1 MLDFPAG
8 RREGGAAGADPT
20 AATRRPAMASHQ
32 FDPGYVEEPFRS
44 LCEDY
49 PAAET
54 YPADDFRVEWG
65 PVFHR
70 GRLDGS
76 ARVVVVGQDPAQHEV
91 ITRRILVGAA
101 GQRTQGFLAKLGI
114 QTSYVMVNTFL
125 YSVYG
130 QGGGE
135 RHADD
140 AQIAAYRNRWLDAL
154 LVGGEVEAVV
164 ALGRLAARAF
174 QAWQAT
180 PAGQGVEVA
189 FEHVT
194 HPTAPE
200 SSSQGDPDRYAEA
213 VAAML
218 RNWNEAL
225 ERLRPAVRHPD
236 VDREPVPYGEA
247 LTDADYAPIPER
259 DLPAGLPEWM
269 RSRAWADRRG
279 RTPDLKRA
287 TIVVTVPRAARPW
300 T

>member
-1 MLDFPAG
+1 
-8 RREGGAAGADPT
+8 
-20 AATRRPAMASHQ
+20 MASHP
-32 FDPGYVEEPFRS
+32 FDPGYLQEPFRS

-49 PAAET
+49 PGAET
-54 YPADDFRVEWG
+54 YPAEDFRVEWG

-76 ARVVVVGQDPAQHEV
+76 ARVVVIGQDPAQHEA

-114 QTSYVMVNTFL
+114 ESSYVLVNTFL
-125 YSVYG
+125 YSVFG

-140 AQIAAYRNRWLDAL
+140 PAIAAYRNRWLDAL
-154 LVGGEVEAVV
+154 LVGSGVEAVV
-164 ALGRLAARAF
+164 ALGRLAGRAF
-174 QAWQAT
+174 QAWKDT
-180 PAGQGVEVA
+180 PAGQGVDVA
-189 FEHVT
+189 FERVT

-200 SSSQGDPDRYAEA
+200 SSAGGDPDRLAEA
-213 VAAML
+213 FRSML
-218 RNWNEAL
+218 RNWNGAL

-236 VDREPVPYGEA
+236 VDRDLVPYGEA
-247 LTDADYAPIPER
+247 LASADYAPIPER

-287 TIVVTVPRAARPW
+287 SIVVTVPRAARPW
-300 T
+300 M

>member
-1 MLDFPAG
+1 
-8 RREGGAAGADPT
+8 
-20 AATRRPAMASHQ
+20 MASHQ
-32 FDPGYVEEPFRS
+32 FDPGYVQEPFRS
-44 LCEDY
+44 LCQDY
-49 PAAET
+49 PGEET
-54 YPADDFRVEWG
+54 YPAEDFRVEWG

-76 ARVVVVGQDPAQHEV
+76 ARVVVIGQDPAQHEV

-101 GQRTQGFLAKLGI
+101 GQRTQGLLAKLGI
-114 QTSYVMVNTFL
+114 DSSYVLVNTFL

-140 AQIAAYRNRWLDAL
+140 PAIAAYRNRWLDAL
-154 LVGGEVEAVV
+154 LVGGGVEAVV
-164 ALGRLAARAF
+164 ALGRLAGQAF
-174 QAWQAT
+174 QAWKET
-180 PAGQGVEVA
+180 PAGQGVDVA
-189 FEHVT
+189 FERVT

-200 SSSQGDPDRYAEA
+200 SSAGGDPERYAEA

-218 RNWNEAL
+218 RNWNGAM

-236 VDREPVPYGEA
+236 VDRDLVPYGEA
-247 LTDADYAPIPER
+247 LASADYGPIPER

-287 TIVVTVPRAARPW
+287 SIVVTVPRAARPW
-300 T
+300 M

>member
-1 MLDFPAG
+1 
-8 RREGGAAGADPT
+8 
-20 AATRRPAMASHQ
+20 MASHQ
-32 FDPGYVEEPFRS
+32 FDPGYVQEPFRS

-49 PAAET
+49 PGAET
-54 YPADDFRVEWG
+54 YPAEDFRVEWG

-76 ARVVVVGQDPAQHEV
+76 ARVVVIGQDPAQHEV

-114 QTSYVMVNTFL
+114 ESSYVLVNTFL

-140 AQIAAYRNRWLDAL
+140 PAIAAYRNRWLDAL
-154 LVGGEVEAVV
+154 LVGSDVEAVV
-164 ALGRLAARAF
+164 ALGRLAGQAF
-174 QAWQAT
+174 QAWKET
-180 PAGQGVEVA
+180 PAGQGVDVA
-189 FEHVT
+189 FERVT

-200 SSSQGDPDRYAEA
+200 SSAGGDPDRYAEA
-213 VAAML
+213 IRSML
-218 RNWNEAL
+218 RNWNGAL

-236 VDREPVPYGEA
+236 VDRDLVPYGEA
-247 LTDADYAPIPER
+247 LTSDDYGAIPER

-279 RTPDLKRA
+279 RTVDLKRA
-287 TIVVTVPRAARPW
+287 TIVVTVPRGSRPW
-300 T
+300 L

>member
-1 MLDFPAG
+1 
-8 RREGGAAGADPT
+8 
-20 AATRRPAMASHQ
+20 MASHQ
-32 FDPGYVEEPFRS
+32 FDPGYVQEPFRS

-49 PAAET
+49 PGVET
-54 YPADDFRVEWG
+54 YPAEDFRVEWG

-76 ARVVVVGQDPAQHEV
+76 ARVVVIGQDPAQHEV

-114 QTSYVMVNTFL
+114 ESSYVLVNTFL

-140 AQIAAYRNRWLDAL
+140 PAIAAYRNRWLDAL
-154 LVGGEVEAVV
+154 LVGGGVEAVV
-164 ALGRLAARAF
+164 ALGRLAGRAF
-174 QAWQAT
+174 QAWKDT
-180 PAGQGVEVA
+180 PAGQGVDVA
-189 FEHVT
+189 FERVT

-200 SSSQGDPDRYAEA
+200 SSAGGDPDRLAEA
-213 VAAML
+213 FRSML
-218 RNWNEAL
+218 RNWNGAL

-236 VDREPVPYGEA
+236 VDRDLVPYGEA
-247 LTDADYAPIPER
+247 LTSADYGAIPER

-279 RTPDLKRA
+279 RTDDLKRA
-287 TIVVTVPRAARPW
+287 TIVVTVPRGSRPW
-300 T
+300 L

>member
-1 MLDFPAG
+1 
-8 RREGGAAGADPT
+8 
-20 AATRRPAMASHQ
+20 MASHP
-32 FDPGYVEEPFRS
+32 FDPGYVQEPFRS

-49 PAAET
+49 PDAET
-54 YPADDFRVEWG
+54 YPAEDFRVEWG

-76 ARVVVVGQDPAQHEV
+76 ARVVIVGQDPAQHEV
-91 ITRRILVGAA
+91 IARRILVGAA

-114 QTSYVMVNTFL
+114 ESSYVLVNAFL

-140 AQIAAYRNRWLDAL
+140 PAIAAYRNRWLDAL
-154 LVGGEVEAVV
+154 LVGTGVEAVV
-164 ALGRLAARAF
+164 ALGRLAGKAF
-174 QAWQAT
+174 QAWQDT

-189 FEHVT
+189 FERIT

-200 SSSQGDPDRYAEA
+200 SAAGGDPDAYAEA
-213 VAAML
+213 VARML
-218 RNWNEAL
+218 QNWNGAL
-225 ERLRPAVRHPD
+225 ERLKPAIRHPD
-236 VDREPVPYGEA
+236 VDRELVLYGEA
-247 LTDADYAPIPER
+247 LTDADYGDIPEQ
-259 DLPAGLPEWM
+259 DLPAGLPAWM

-287 TIVVTVPRAARPW
+287 TIVVTVPRSARPW

>member
-1 MLDFPAG
+1 
-8 RREGGAAGADPT
+8 
-20 AATRRPAMASHQ
+20 MASHQ
-32 FDPGYVEEPFRS
+32 FDPGYVQEPFRS

-54 YPADDFRVEWG
+54 YPAEDFRVEWG

-76 ARVVVVGQDPAQHEV
+76 ARVLVIGQDPAQHEV

-114 QTSYVMVNTFL
+114 ESSYVLVNTFL
-125 YSVYG
+125 YSVFG

-140 AQIAAYRNRWLDAL
+140 PAIAAYRNRWLDAL
-154 LVGGEVEAVV
+154 LVGTGVEAVV
-164 ALGRLAARAF
+164 ALGRLAGRAF
-174 QAWQAT
+174 EAWKET
-180 PAGQGVEVA
+180 PAGQGVDVA
-189 FEHVT
+189 FERIT

-200 SSSQGDPDRYAEA
+200 SSAGGDPERYAEA

-218 RNWNEAL
+218 RNWNGAL

-236 VDREPVPYGEA
+236 VDRDLVPYGEA
-247 LTDADYAPIPER
+247 LASADYAPIPEL

-287 TIVVTVPRAARPW
+287 SIVVTVPRAARPW
-300 T
+300 M

>member
-1 MLDFPAG
+1 
-8 RREGGAAGADPT
+8 
-20 AATRRPAMASHQ
+20 MASHQ

-76 ARVVVVGQDPAQHEV
+76 ARVVVIGQDPAQHEV

-101 GQRTQGFLAKLGI
+101 GQRTQGLLAKLGI
-114 QTSYVMVNTFL
+114 ETSYVMVNTFL

-140 AQIAAYRNRWLDAL
+140 EQIAAYRNRWLDAL
-154 LVGGEVEAVV
+154 LAGGEVEAVV

-189 FEHVT
+189 FEHIT

-200 SSSQGDPDRYAEA
+200 SAAGGDPDRYAEA

-218 RNWNEAL
+218 RNWNGAL
-225 ERLRPAVRHPD
+225 ERLAPAVRHPD
-236 VDREPVPYGEA
+236 VDRDLVPYGET

>member
-1 MLDFPAG
+1 
-8 RREGGAAGADPT
+8 
-20 AATRRPAMASHQ
+20 MASHQ

-101 GQRTQGFLAKLGI
+101 GQRTQGFLARLGI
-114 QTSYVMVNTFL
+114 QASYVMVNTFL

-154 LVGGEVEAVV
+154 LVGAEVEAVV

-189 FEHVT
+189 FEHIT
-194 HPTAPE
+194 YPTAPE
-200 SSSQGDPDRYAEA
+200 SAAGGDPDRYAEA

-218 RNWNEAL
+218 RNWNDAL
-225 ERLRPAVRHPD
+225 ARLRPAVRHPD
-236 VDREPVPYGEA
+236 VDRDPVPYGEA

-287 TIVVTVPRAARPW
+287 TIVVTVPRAARRW
-300 T
+300 TDA

>member
-1 MLDFPAG
+1 
-8 RREGGAAGADPT
+8 
-20 AATRRPAMASHQ
+20 MASHP
-32 FDPGYVEEPFRS
+32 FDPGYVQEPFRS

-49 PAAET
+49 PGAET
-54 YPADDFRVEWG
+54 YPAEDFRVEWG

-76 ARVVVVGQDPAQHEV
+76 ARVVIVGQDPAQHEV

-114 QTSYVMVNTFL
+114 ESSYVLVNAFL

-140 AQIAAYRNRWLDAL
+140 PAIAAYRNRWLDAL
-154 LVGGEVEAVV
+154 LVGTGVEAVV
-164 ALGRLAARAF
+164 ALGRLAGKAF
-174 QAWQAT
+174 QAWKDT

-189 FEHVT
+189 FERIT

-200 SSSQGDPDRYAEA
+200 SAAGGDPDAYAEA
-213 VAAML
+213 VARML
-218 RNWNEAL
+218 QNWNTAL
-225 ERLRPAVRHPD
+225 TRLKPAIRHPD
-236 VDREPVPYGEA
+236 VDRELVLYGEA
-247 LTDADYAPIPER
+247 LSDADYGEIPEQ
-259 DLPAGLPEWM
+259 DLPAGLPAWM

-287 TIVVTVPRAARPW
+287 TIVMTVPRSARPW
-300 T
+300 L

>member
-1 MLDFPAG
+1 
-8 RREGGAAGADPT
+8 
-20 AATRRPAMASHQ
+20 MASHQ
-32 FDPGYVEEPFRS
+32 FDPGYVKEPFRS

-76 ARVVVVGQDPAQHEV
+76 ARVVVIGQDPAQHEV

-114 QTSYVMVNTFL
+114 ESSYVMVNTFL
-125 YSVYG
+125 YSVFG

-140 AQIAAYRNRWLDAL
+140 EQIAAYRNRWLDAL

-174 QAWQAT
+174 RTWQDT
-180 PAGQGVEVA
+180 PAGKDAEVA
-189 FEHVT
+189 FEHIT

-200 SSSQGDPDRYAEA
+200 SASGGDPTRYAEA

-218 RNWNEAL
+218 RNWNGAL
-225 ERLRPAVRHPD
+225 ERLRPALRHPD
-236 VDREPVPYGEA
+236 VDRDLVPYGEA
-247 LTDADYAPIPER
+247 LTDADYAAIPER
-259 DLPAGLPEWM
+259 DLPAGLPQWM

-300 T
+300 M